1 MWRGAVDGRPSCFS
15 GTGTVYSGQEN
26 SRDRTVNRKDLSI
39 ARSFKRLVQQR
50 IHPLDVR
57 VFGSRARGDA
67 APDSDLDVFVVV
79 DHATSDI
86 ERYISDCAWE
96 AGFEQDVVIVPVVVG
111 KDRIDGPL
119 KESVFILN
127 VFREGVEV

>member
-1 MWRGAVDGRPSCFS
+1 MAAVLLFEDC
-15 GTGTVYSGQEN
+15 N
-26 SRDRTVNRKDLSI
+26 SILRLGNFKEQLMNRRALAT
-39 ARSFKRLVQQR
+39 ARSFKQLVQQR
-50 IHPLDVR
+50 ISPLDVR

-67 APDSDLDVFVVV
+67 TTDSDLDVFVVV
-79 DHATSDI
+79 EHTTSDI

-96 AGFEQDVVIVPVVVG
+96 AGFARDVVIVPVVVG

-127 VFREGVEV
+127 VYREGIEV

>member
-1 MWRGAVDGRPSCFS
+1 M
-15 GTGTVYSGQEN
+15 
-26 SRDRTVNRKDLSI
+26 NRKDLAI
-39 ARSFKRLVQQR
+39 ARSFKHLVRQR
-50 IHPLDVR
+50 VRPLDVR

-67 APDSDLDVFVVV
+67 TKDSDLDVFVVV
-79 DHATSDI
+79 EHATSDI

-96 AGFEQDVVIVPVVVG
+96 AGFARDVVIVPVVIG

-127 VFREGVEV
+127 VYREGIEV

>member
-1 MWRGAVDGRPSCFS
+1 MS
-15 GTGTVYSGQEN
+15 
-26 SRDRTVNRKDLSI
+26 RKDLAI
-39 ARSFKRLVQQR
+39 ARSFKQLVQQR
-50 IHPLDVR
+50 IEPLSVR

-79 DHATSDI
+79 EHATADI

-96 AGFEQDVVIVPVVVG
+96 AGFPQDVVIVPVVVG

-127 VFREGVEV
+127 VYREGIEV

>member
-1 MWRGAVDGRPSCFS
+1 M
-15 GTGTVYSGQEN
+15 N
-26 SRDRTVNRKDLSI
+26 KKDLAI
-39 ARSFKRLVQQR
+39 ARSFKHLVQHRVQ
-50 IHPLDVR
+50 PLDVR

-67 APDSDLDVFVVV
+67 TKDSDLDVFVVV
-79 DHATSDI
+79 EHATSDI

-96 AGFEQDVVIVPVVVG
+96 AGFARDVVIVPVVVG

-127 VFREGVEV
+127 VYREGIEV

>member
-1 MWRGAVDGRPSCFS
+1 M
-15 GTGTVYSGQEN
+15 
-26 SRDRTVNRKDLSI
+26 NRKDLAT
-39 ARSFKRLVQQR
+39 ARSFKHLVQKRVQ
-50 IHPLDVR
+50 PLDIR

-79 DHATSDI
+79 EHETSDI

-96 AGFEQDVVIVPVVVG
+96 TGFARDVVIVPVVVG

-127 VFREGVEV
+127 VYREGIEV

>member
-1 MWRGAVDGRPSCFS
+1 M
-15 GTGTVYSGQEN
+15 
-26 SRDRTVNRKDLSI
+26 NRKDLAI
-39 ARSFKRLVQQR
+39 ARSFKRLAQQR
-50 IHPLDVR
+50 VRPLDIR

-79 DHATSDI
+79 EHTTSDI

-96 AGFEQDVVIVPVVVG
+96 TGFARDVVIVPVVVG

-127 VFREGVEV
+127 VYRESIEI